1 MLTILSSLIDIR
13 VYVLSNNVFVLCS
26 FSIYLNWIKFRHG
39 VIVIVNM
46 TYFIVIVII
55 IVIDNL
61 KVNVIVI
68 VIDGQV
74 IVIVIVIDGQ
84 VLVLVI
90 EIMDPVMRQSNVGL
104 IVFIW
109 SMTFFSLHQC
119 FYEV

>member
-1 MLTILSSLIDIR
+1 M
-13 VYVLSNNVFVLCS
+13 YVLSNNVFVLCS

-68 VIDGQV
+68 VIVIDGQV

-90 EIMDPVMRQSNVGL
+90 EIMDPVMCQSNVGL

-109 SMTFFSLHQC
+109 SVTFFSLHQC